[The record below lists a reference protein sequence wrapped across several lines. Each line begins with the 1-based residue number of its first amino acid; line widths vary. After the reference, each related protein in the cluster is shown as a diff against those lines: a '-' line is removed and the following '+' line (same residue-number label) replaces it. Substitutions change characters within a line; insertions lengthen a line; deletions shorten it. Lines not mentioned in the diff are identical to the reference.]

1 MHASGDIASG
11 SPVAQPEAAAD
22 ARTLR
27 NERHF
32 ATDHLMGDLKGRS
45 VRGGA
50 VTLSSQ
56 AIKFV
61 LQMGSTVVLA
71 RLLLPSDFGL
81 IAMVTAVTGFV
92 AMFKDAGLSMATV
105 QRKVITHDQVSTL
118 FWINVALSAAVMF
131 VVAALAPAI
140 AAFYSEPRLVWV
152 TLALAGTM
160 LFGGFTVQHQAL
172 LRRQMRFKALA
183 VVEIASMGGGI
194 AVAIAMALM
203 ESGYWSLVGMVA
215 GTALINAVLVWVL
228 CDWRPGLP
236 KRGSGTAAMLKFGGK
251 LTGFNFLNYFTRNLD
266 NVIVGAALGATSL
279 GLYSKAYGLLLLPI
293 RQVNSPVS
301 AVVIPV
307 LSRLQDDPNRF
318 RRFYL
323 KAVLLISSATFPI
336 AAYIAIDAESFV
348 QVILGDQWMGS
359 VPVFQWLAPA
369 AIMGGINVAPG
380 WLCTVLDHNGRL
392 VRWAAV
398 CAPMMAI
405 GFLVGVNFGVEGV
418 AAAASFV
425 WTSLYVWLIVWSCK
439 DTPIQPCE
447 ILQAIGPALIAT
459 GCACL
464 ALVAFRRW
472 IGIETSIVAIG
483 IHSGVF
489 AVTYA
494 GSWMALA
501 DWRSLVRLMVESSSN
516 GFGKSKG
523 Q

>member
-1 MHASGDIASG
+1 MTQASGDITS
-11 SPVAQPEAAAD
+11 D
-22 ARTLR
+22 ARDLSPIQPAATPHR
-27 NERHF
+27 YARHF
-32 ATDHLMGDLKGRS
+32 ETDHLLGDLKGRS

-81 IAMVTAVTGFV
+81 IAMVTAITGFV

-105 QRKVITHDQVSTL
+105 QRKDITHDQVSTL
-118 FWINVALSAAVMF
+118 FWINVALSAAVML

-183 VVEIASMGGGI
+183 VIEVVTMAVGI
-194 AVAIAMALM
+194 AVAIVMALM
-203 ESGYWSLVGMVA
+203 GFGYWALVGMTAAA
-215 GTALINAVLVWVL
+215 GLTNAAMVWML

-236 KRGSGTAAMLKFGGK
+236 KRGSGVGGMLKFGGT
-251 LTGFNFLNYFTRNLD
+251 LTGFNVMNYFTRNLD
-266 NVIVGAALGATSL
+266 NVIVGAMLGAASL

-293 RQVNSPVS
+293 RQVNGPVS

-307 LSRLQDDPNRF
+307 LSRLQDKPDRF

-336 AAYIAIDAESFV
+336 AAYVAVDAETFV
-348 QVILGDQWMGS
+348 RVVLGEQWMGS
-359 VPVFQWLAPA
+359 VPIFQWLVPA
-369 AIMGGINVAPG
+369 ALMGGINVVPG

-392 VRWAAV
+392 VRWAAI
-398 CAPMMAI
+398 CAPMMAA
-405 GFLVGVNFGVEGV
+405 GFLVGVNFGAEGV
-418 AAAASFV
+418 AAAASLV

-439 DTPIQPCE
+439 DTPIQPLD
-447 ILQAIGPALIAT
+447 ILRSVIPALLASVT
-459 GCACL
+459 ACFVL
-464 ALVAFRRW
+464 FAFCRW
-472 IGIETSIVAIG
+472 IELESSIVAITTHLSIFGLVYTGVWMG
-483 IHSGVF
+483 IV
-489 AVTYA
+489 
-494 GSWMALA
+494 
-501 DWRSLVRLMVESSSN
+501 DWKAMVRLVVDSRSN
-516 GFGKSKG
+516 GLRKPEED
-523 Q
+523 